1 MRLFYLPVFYHSNGI
16 IKRFGKVFNKLIS
29 FCISSAGWLLLITRL
44 NALEREL
51 YESIVDNREVIES
64 ISKGVRSRED
74 ILLLIIRVDNNN
86 RSMRPYRI
94 DEVNEIG

>member
-1 MRLFYLPVFYHSNGI
+1 LYTV
-16 IKRFGKVFNKLIS
+16 
-29 FCISSAGWLLLITRL
+29 SSAGWLLLITRL